1 MNIQTLVEKS
11 HTTMVA
17 ADVMTELVLVAN
29 ADWSVSQLAE
39 FFVEN
44 SISGAPVVSMDKG
57 LVGAVSHTD
66 IVRHSTQS
74 LDEQDQTHD
83 YYLGLLRS
91 KVSSQDLLGMHLD
104 SSDDSRVT
112 DIMTSTVF
120 RVDEKTPIAEI
131 AQTMTTGRIH
141 RLFVTRDDEVVGV
154 VASLDLVKLLCD
166 PV

>member
-1 MNIQTLVEKS
+1 MNVQALVEKS
-11 HTTMVA
+11 YSTLVA
-17 ADVMTELVLVAN
+17 ADVMTKSVLVAN

-39 FFVEN
+39 FFVDN
-44 SISGAPVVSMDKG
+44 SISGAPVVSMERG
-57 LVGAVSHTD
+57 LIGAVSHTD

-83 YYLGLLRS
+83 YYLGQLRS

-104 SSDDSRVT
+104 TSDDTRIT

-120 RVDEKTPIAEI
+120 RVDEKTPVAEI
-131 AQTMTTGRIH
+131 AQTMIRGRIH
-141 RLFVTRDDEVVGV
+141 RLFVTRNEEVVGV
-154 VASLDLVKLLCD
+154 VASLDLVRLLCD